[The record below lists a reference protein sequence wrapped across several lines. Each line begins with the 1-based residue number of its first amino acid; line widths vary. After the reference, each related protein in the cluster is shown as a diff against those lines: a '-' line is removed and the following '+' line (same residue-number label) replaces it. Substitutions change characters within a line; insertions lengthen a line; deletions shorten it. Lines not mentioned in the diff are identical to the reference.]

1 MRTQRWLVPALLA
14 CLGTPLA
21 AHDLFLKL
29 ADYLVAPNSAIR
41 ITALNGTFTTS
52 ENSIARSRLADV
64 SLAGPG
70 GRVRIDTAQVRTVG
84 TRTQISARSGPAG
97 TYVLGLSIRPS
108 EITLRGAE
116 FNAYLQEEGL
126 GHVVAARRAAG
137 ELDQGV
143 TERYAKHVKVIFQA
157 GSERSDGYTTVL
169 GYPAE
174 IVPLAN
180 PYTLAAGDTLA
191 LRLLVD
197 GAPKAGLEAL
207 AGGRSAA
214 GARLRVQTLRSDAD
228 GVIRVP
234 LGSSGTW
241 YVKFISMTHVPGAK
255 PDYLSQWGTLTFA
268 ITRRPLRKGT

>member
-1 MRTQRWLVPALLA
+1 MRAQRLLIPVLM
-14 CLGTPLA
+14 LGLASTLA

-52 ENSIARSRLADV
+52 ENSIARSRIADV
-64 SLAGPG
+64 SLVGPG
-70 GRVRIDTAQVRTVG
+70 GREGIDTAQVVTVG
-84 TRTQISARSGPAG
+84 TRTQIKARTGAAG
-97 TYVLGLSIRPS
+97 TYVLGLSVRPS
-108 EITLRGAE
+108 EITLTGAQ
-116 FNAYLQEEGL
+116 FNAYLEEEGL
-126 GHVVAARRAAG
+126 GHIVAARRQAG
-137 ELDQGV
+137 ELNNGA

-157 GSERSDGYTTVL
+157 GGARSESFASVL
-169 GYPAE
+169 GYPVE

-180 PYTLAAGDTLA
+180 PYGLSVGDTLA

-207 AGGRSAA
+207 IGGRTAA
-214 GARLRVQTLRSDAD
+214 GARHRARTLRSDAD

-234 LGSSGTW
+234 LSASGTW

-255 PDYLSQWGTLTFA
+255 PDYVSQWATVTFA
-268 ITRRPLRKGT
+268 VPRRPARKAD